1 MSYSIYL
8 ITNLLNSKVYVGLSK
23 NPEKRWIGHQ
33 RIANMKSSKQK
44 QRLHAAISKYGV
56 HNFTFEII
64 EHGILSIDLAFERE
78 RHWISEYKSYTNSE
92 LGYNMTPGGE
102 GGPTFLGRKHTNEF
116 KEKMSMIQKNRS
128 FEWKANFKA
137 AHQNRSEQWRK
148 NMSIAQQNRQPIK
161 DETRMRMRE
170 AWIKRIAEGRVIT
183 DDGRKRISEKLMGHV
198 CNENTRSAVSDTRKL
213 QLLKQDIAILE
224 GKENVSQRAKKRHDV
239 RVATGY
245 WFSYE
250 FKQPRNKAE
259 AQDLLTKL
267 KNIVQGLTR
276 P

>member
-1 MSYSIYL
+1 M
-8 ITNLLNSKVYVGLSK
+8 LNNKVYIGLSK
-23 NPEKRWIGHQ
+23 NPNKRWAGHQ
-33 RIANMKSSKQK
+33 RIAMMNSNRQK
-44 QRLHAAISKYGV
+44 QRLHLAIAKYSV
-56 HNFTFEII
+56 NNFKFEVI
-64 EHGILSIDLAFERE
+64 EHGILSLELAFERE
-78 RHWISEYKSYTNSE
+78 RHWIAEYKSYTNSE

-102 GGPTFLGRKHTNEF
+102 GGPTFLGRKHTKEF
-116 KEKMSMIQKNRS
+116 KEKMSVIQKNRS
-128 FEWKANFKA
+128 AEWKAKFKA
-137 AHQNRSEQWRK
+137 AQQNRSEQWRK

-170 AWIKRIAEGRVIT
+170 AWIKRIVEDRVIT
-183 DDGRKRISEKLMGHV
+183 DDGRKRISDKLMGHV

-213 QLLKQDIAILE
+213 QLLKQDISILE

-239 RVATGY
+239 RIAVGY

-259 AQDLLTKL
+259 AQDLLMKL
-267 KNIVQGLTR
+267 KNIVQGLTK